1 MKINWKQLALSI
13 AIPLA
18 VGGLSALLTGTAM
31 EAFETMRKPPLSP
44 PAEVFPVVWTILYTL
59 MGISSYL
66 IFNSGAEPE
75 EIRKALAL
83 YGYQLVVNFL
93 WSTFF
98 FSFQWYFFAFLWL
111 LLLIGLTAAMILE
124 FSKLSKPAAWLNIPF
139 LIWLIFAGYLNFS
152 VWRLN

>member
-1 MKINWKQLALSI
+1 MKINWKQLILCI
-13 AIPLA
+13 AISLA

-31 EAFETMRKPPLSP
+31 EAYETMIKPSLSP

-66 IFNSGAEPE
+66 ILNSGADTTEV
-75 EIRKALAL
+75 RRALTL
-83 YGYQLVVNFL
+83 YAEQLLVNFL

-111 LLLIGLTAAMILE
+111 LLLIGLVAAMILE
-124 FSKLSKPAAWLNIPF
+124 FRKISKAAAWINIPYF
-139 LIWLIFAGYLNFS
+139 LWLLFAGYLNFT